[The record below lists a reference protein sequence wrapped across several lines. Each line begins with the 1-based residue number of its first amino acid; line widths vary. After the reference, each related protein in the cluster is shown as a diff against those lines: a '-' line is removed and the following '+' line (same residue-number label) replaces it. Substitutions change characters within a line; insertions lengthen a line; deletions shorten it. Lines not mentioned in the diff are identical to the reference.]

1 MRTALFSLLLLL
13 SVASQISL
21 AQKRYAPR
29 YSYLDGYSLTAT
41 AGIPYIVGELH
52 GIQGFP
58 TIYNLSLEKG
68 FSPKISGRLT
78 VMSGTAHSQNSA
90 EYHAYA
96 RNNYWGV
103 SIAPVINLT
112 ALFAREQE
120 RQLKC
125 YMSVGIGLLRF
136 HTDVY
141 NINDQLLRTT
151 SNSTS
156 RHTPI
161 FQQFGPGS
169 GAVGIYY
176 TREVFI
182 PLTFSCDY
190 KLLPRLYLNGSV
202 GVNWISTD
210 KFDGTTP
217 YNLSDPYFVEGP
229 NSYSNTANDGWV
241 NVNIG
246 LKYKFIAQRFIHQRG
261 I

>member
-13 SVASQISL
+13 SLASKTSL

-52 GIQGFP
+52 GIQAFP
-58 TIYNLSLEKG
+58 AIYNLSLEKG
-68 FSPKISGRLT
+68 FSPKVSGRLT
-78 VMSGTAHSQNSA
+78 VMSGTAQSQNSA
-90 EYHAYA
+90 EYYA
-96 RNNYWGV
+96 FAQNNYWGV

-120 RQLKC
+120 LRLKC
-125 YMSVGIGLLRF
+125 YMSLGIGLLRF

-141 NINDQLLRTT
+141 NTNGQLLRTT
-151 SNSTS
+151 SNNTS
-156 RHTPI
+156 RHTPL
-161 FQQFGPGS
+161 FQQYGAGS
-169 GAVGIYY
+169 GTSGIYY
-176 TREVFI
+176 TREVFV

-190 KLLPRLYLNGSV
+190 KLLPRLYLNTSLGI
-202 GVNWISTD
+202 NWISTD

-241 NVNIG
+241 NVSIG